1 MIRLLLVLFSVFC
14 VATLLSQ
21 GLAVGYLW
29 YRGHLNAE
37 VVKDLRLVLS
47 GQIDEVFMDVEVVQP
62 TPPSRDDVVRTRSM
76 RILDL
81 TAREEELSVLKAMIT
96 QKTAELL
103 AERTAFDGKKLQ
115 FDAQLK
121 AVSEQMNAEAVEQT
135 RGILTAMA
143 SPDAVE
149 NLMQLPL
156 DEAVTL
162 LKGMPEKTI
171 AKILQ
176 EFAADPA
183 DPARIQRGHEILEA
197 ISRGEPNSKV
207 VRTAAEQFAS
217 PAYPT
222 AN

>member
-1 MIRLLLVLFSVFC
+1 MIRSLVLVFSVFC
-14 VATLLSQ
+14 IATLLSE
-21 GLAVGYLW
+21 GLALGYLW
-29 YRGHLNAE
+29 YGGHLNAE
-37 VVKDLRLVLS
+37 VVKDLRLVLT
-47 GQIDEVFMDVEVVQP
+47 GQTEEVFKDVEIAAPVL
-62 TPPSRDDVVRTRSM
+62 PSSDDVTRARSM

-81 TAREEELSVLKAMIT
+81 SAREEELSVLKAMIT

-103 AERTAFDGKKLQ
+103 AQRTAFEKKKDE
-115 FDAQLK
+115 FNEQLK
-121 AVSEQMNAEAVEQT
+121 LVTEQMNAESAEQT
-135 RGILTAMA
+135 RGILTAMSSA
-143 SPDAVE
+143 EAVE

-156 DEAVTL
+156 NQSVTL

-183 DPARIQRGHEILEA
+183 DPARVQRGHEILEA
-197 ISRGEPNSKV
+197 ISRGEPNSTV
-207 VRTAAEQFAS
+207 VRTAAEQLAS